1 MIKGFLYATVMLA
14 AIAGC
19 KSENCS
25 CPTDT
30 CNSCSST
37 SPANAAIPVPVD
49 AAGVESV
56 TADNSCSAM
65 LQADL
70 DRVLVSHL
78 GPGSCT
84 VRILLSGGG
93 VEVAQV
99 GFTAVSGACGCY
111 LAGNVSSLE
120 STDAASPSL

>member
-1 MIKGFLYATVMLA
+1 MVKRFLCATVVLA

-19 KSENCS
+19 KSEECNC
-25 CPTDT
+25 PADG
-30 CNSCSST
+30 CNNCASS

-49 AAGVESV
+49 AAGVASV
-56 TADNSCSAM
+56 TADSSCSAM

-70 DRVLVSHL
+70 DRVLVSHF

-93 VEVAQV
+93 AEVAQV
-99 GFTAVSGACGCY
+99 SFTAVSGGCGCY

-120 STDAASPSL
+120 SADAASQGQ

>member
-1 MIKGFLYATVMLA
+1 MVKGLLCATVVLA

-19 KSENCS
+19 KSEECNCPGDGCNNCS
-25 CPTDT
+25 
-30 CNSCSST
+30 SS

-49 AAGVESV
+49 ASGVASV
-56 TADNSCSAM
+56 TTDSSCSAM

-70 DRVLVSHL
+70 DRVLVSRL

-93 VEVAQV
+93 AEVAQV

-111 LAGNVSSLE
+111 LAGNVSSVE
-120 STDAASPSL
+120 STDAASPSQ